1 MTVDWSISGGV
12 PPKFWLGSSVML
24 KTIEHRI
31 GTVHGLEWRSSDE
44 FYGRCGWW
52 CRVRW
57 DGMAR
62 CDEVPS
68 SLYRG
73 GSALMGLHEDSLE
86 ALQ

>member
-12 PPKFWLGSSVML
+12 PPRFWLGDRVML

-57 DGMAR
+57 DG
-62 CDEVPS
+62 
-68 SLYRG
+68 

-86 ALQ
+86 ALG

>member
-12 PPKFWLGSSVML
+12 PPKFWLGDRVRL

-31 GTVHGLEWRSSDE
+31 GIVHGLEWREQGE

-57 DGMAR
+57 DG
-62 CDEVPS
+62 
-68 SLYRG
+68 

-86 ALQ
+86 LEGLR